1 MISRLATLSLAA
13 ALMLSAVPASFA
25 QEEEVYAD
33 IERIHGDADGF
44 FELFSTLQD
53 AMMFGD
59 PVTIA
64 QYALY
69 PLAVNDPEG
78 NYEVMDEEE
87 FLESFDVIFTPD
99 SQQALLEQDPADLP
113 PATAYAV
120 SDLELASRL
129 SFFESLLLSPG
140 VTLLTRSSFAVCL
153 CGAAS
158 YQAPV
163 ELYERWLGIAQ
174 P

>member
-69 PLAVNDPEG
+69 PLAVNDSDG
-78 NYEVMDEEE
+78 NYEVMYEEE
-87 FLESFDVIFTPD
+87 FLESFDVVFAPEG
-99 SQQALLEQDPADLP
+99 QQALLEQDPADLIV
-113 PATAYAV
+113 TQ
-120 SDLELASRL
+120 D
-129 SFFESLLLSPG
+129 G
-140 VTLLTRSSFAVCL
+140 VGIGNGALWITNVCL
-153 CGAAS
+153 DDSCEAT
-158 YQAPV
+158 Q
-163 ELYERWLGIAQ
+163 WGILSINN
-174 P
+174 